1 MSLDYAIPVNIGEW
15 PIFNSF
21 IYINQLVLTPHFD
34 CSFFKG
40 GSLYSAGLTASFDLE
55 TFVWIEWPCS
65 IGVTASYNGSLN
77 RTFNSIA
84 AATGIKLSRFFV
96 GPVFEVSF

>member
-40 GSLYSAGLTASFDLE
+40 GSLFSAGLSVTFNLE
-55 TFVWIEWPCS
+55 TLVWIEWPCS

-77 RTFNSIA
+77 GSFNAISA
-84 AATGIKLSRFFV
+84 MTGLQLSRFYI
-96 GPVFEVSF
+96 GPIFSVSF